1 MILITPAWS
10 ARKSRSELEPRADF
24 VGTSGSN
31 AVSSI
36 VTAMDYDKS
45 DIAAIYDEARALTPE
60 GLRQWLDL
68 ISTLIDRSAISL
80 IVDLGCGTGRFS
92 QPLAAHFATRVIAI
106 DPSQKMLDQAR
117 QKLARGVVLLRASA
131 LALPLLD
138 GSADMVFMSMVYH
151 HFADPNLVAKECH
164 RVLRDGGHVCVRNST
179 READFPHRHFFPA
192 MQPLIASELP
202 ARKDIERIFL
212 TAGFRPAAHEIVRQ
226 VVARDWRSFVHK
238 SSLRADSFLARL
250 SNESFNVGMAGLRA
264 HAAEIDPSD
273 VVTEEIDWFVFSK
286 QA

>member
-1 MILITPAWS
+1 M
-10 ARKSRSELEPRADF
+10 
-24 VGTSGSN
+24 N
-31 AVSSI
+31 
-36 VTAMDYDKS
+36 YDES
-45 DIAAIYDEARALTPE
+45 DIATIYDEARALTPK

-68 ISTLIDRSAISL
+68 ISTHIDRSAISV
-80 IVDLGCGTGRFS
+80 IIDLGCGTGRFS
-92 QPLAAHFATRVIAI
+92 EPMAEHFAARVIAI

-117 QKLARGVVLLRASA
+117 QKLATGDVVLLRASA

-138 GSADMVFMSMVYH
+138 DSADLVFMSMVYH
-151 HFADPNLVAKECH
+151 HFTDPSLVAKECH
-164 RVLRDGGHVCVRNST
+164 RVLHDGGHVCVRNST

-192 MQPLIASELP
+192 MQPLITSELP
-202 ARKDIERIFL
+202 ARMDIGRIFL
-212 TAGFRPAAHEIVRQ
+212 TAGFRPAAHDIVRQ
-226 VVARDWRSFVHK
+226 VVARNWWSFVHQ

-250 SNESFNVGMAGLRA
+250 PDTSFNAGMASLRA